1 MADHKDLDTAAV
13 GTPDRGQRP
22 APPPSVDSTAWDAPS
37 TRRAWRWHTVRT
49 VLALAAWIGGWFVL
63 LDVTQNTFH
72 LASLVFI
79 PYTVYAP
86 YRLLM
91 LLAGTLPGV
100 FRMRRTLRG
109 HPWRLIESAEH
120 GMSAHP
126 AAASDKPWIAVPD
139 PEAPEDPAARL
150 PLLLVAEPRAR
161 WWLRRVRPGAIP
173 EQRAE
178 IGVLWCCG
186 DPRGDVVIAVSARP
200 DGKAGAPRRLLLLQQ
215 RGALVA
221 SRRHAP
227 PAASADPDTA
237 DLTRPA
243 LSHPPT
249 ARTMRGRMRRRA
261 LLLLVWPALLAV
273 QIAEITLDEGH
284 DKIGLVVIIAMA
296 QLTGLPLHIAV
307 LLSTRR
313 MTRLLAAHPWRP
325 VDCTIRSRGKTQLI
339 TVDGQVLT
347 PSPWRV
353 YVDVNVT
360 RLWVAGDQGS
370 RCMVS
375 MPGGARPVSV
385 APTP

>member
-1 MADHKDLDTAAV
+1 MAV
-13 GTPDRGQRP
+13 GTREHAPIA
-22 APPPSVDSTAWDAPS
+22 APPPGKPLTAWDAPS
-37 TRRAWRWHTVRT
+37 TRRAWRRHTIRT

-63 LDVTQNTFH
+63 LYITQNTFH

-109 HPWRLIESAEH
+109 HPWRLFEGAEH

-139 PEAPEDPAARL
+139 PEAPDDPAARL

-161 WWLRRVRPGAIP
+161 WWLRRVRPGATP

-186 DPRGDVVIAVSARP
+186 DPRGDVAIAVSARP
-200 DGKAGAPRRLLLLQQ
+200 DDKARTPRRLLFLQQ

-227 PAASADPDTA
+227 PAAADPDTA
-237 DLTRPA
+237 DRTRPA

-261 LLLLVWPALLAV
+261 LLLLIWPALLAV
-273 QIAEITLDEGH
+273 QIAEITLDEDH
-284 DKIGLVVIIAMA
+284 DKIGLVVIIAIA
-296 QLTGLPLHIAV
+296 QLTGLPLHIGV
-307 LLSTRR
+307 LVSTRR
-313 MTRLLAAHPWRP
+313 MARLLASHPWRP
-325 VDCTIRSRGKTQLI
+325 VDCTIRHRGKAQLI
-339 TVDGQVLT
+339 TIDGRVLT

-375 MPGGARPVSV
+375 VPGGARPVSV